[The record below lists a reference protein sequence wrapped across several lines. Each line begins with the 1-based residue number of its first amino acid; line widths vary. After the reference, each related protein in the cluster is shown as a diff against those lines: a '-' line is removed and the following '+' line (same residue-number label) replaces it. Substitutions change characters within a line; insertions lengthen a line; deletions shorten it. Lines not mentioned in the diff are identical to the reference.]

1 MSEYVVY
8 VERDRLSR
16 DMGIL
21 VATAVAGLG
30 TRMGLVLDSVGSVA
44 ARVSMIILAAV
55 LLLRVV

>member
-1 MSEYVVY
+1 
-8 VERDRLSR
+8 
-16 DMGIL
+16 MGIL